1 MALIKASYT
10 VHRAK
15 AYAGMIADTSLYNVD
30 GTCAAEKD
38 IKVGVA
44 VALSTTGGVVDGH
57 KVVVDTIAE
66 DSAIVGV
73 TVMSHAYSP
82 EGVYEEGSAT
92 NVLTHGRAWVLCE
105 KALTE
110 ENRAFGKF
118 VSFNTNGVASD
129 TGTETLYSYTGEW
142 FKTDD
147 EQFDIVKIQVVQNA
161 GLKTAVVPGV

>member
-30 GTCAAEKD
+30 GTCASEKD

-44 VALSTTGGVVDGH
+44 VALSPTGGVVDGH
-57 KVVVDTIAE
+57 KVVVDTITE
-66 DSAIVGV
+66 DSEIVGV

-82 EGVYEEGSAT
+82 EGVYSEGSAT

-110 ENRAFGKF
+110 GNREFGKR
-118 VSFNTNGVASD
+118 VSFNANGVAADS
-129 TGTETLYSYTGEW
+129 GIETLYSYTGEW
-142 FKTDD
+142 LQTDD
-147 EQFDIVKIQVVQNA
+147 TQFDIVKIQVVQNA
-161 GLKTAVVPGV
+161 NFKASALPGG

>member
-44 VALSTTGGVVDGH
+44 VALSPTGGVVDGH

-110 ENRAFGKF
+110 ANRAFGKF
-118 VSFNTNGVASD
+118 VSFNTNGVAAD

-142 FKTDD
+142 LQTDD
-147 EQFDIVKIQVVQNA
+147 TQFDIVKIQVVQNA
-161 GLKTAVVPGV
+161 GLKTDVVPGV